1 MESRWALQGT
11 ACHVYQTVRCSLLYV
26 SLLSILLI
34 SVDRWWSIHYPF
46 TYRVR
51 QSKKLAAVAVAAV
64 WLASFAV
71 HVPPILLWDYVI
83 GTAFGDDVTGGRDV
97 SGSDASGA
105 SRQAGSAFLGAQDVF
120 ADTESSIPSVSFS
133 SSSLSSSFS
142 LSASSPSPS
151 PSAFL
156 SILTTLGPMT
166 LPLERGET
174 QLSDPAE
181 QAGDSGMVQQRQLAV
196 NDRGRCELPYNRHFS
211 FVLTVSVVLYFFPLL
226 VLWVLNCSLY
236 FKITRRKSI
245 KIRRSLSVND
255 HYLLTFRKSSSESE
269 SSPNGGANDSNDAA
283 AVEIRSAEHR
293 QRLLAAA
300 RAGRRHT
307 LAIPGH
313 LPRFGGGGAG
323 SIYYPSQNISRHQ
336 AVRRVS
342 LQDAFTGMGSVAAL
356 AGAVPA
362 HLPRVTSCG
371 RFTGGGGVGGGG
383 VVGST
388 SASGRWYGSGQRH
401 SVCSSRK
408 QVSWLL
414 LRVSW

>member
-1 MESRWALQGT
+1 MLQGV
-11 ACHVYQTVRCSLLYV
+11 ACHLYQTVRCSLLYV

-51 QSKKLAAVAVAAV
+51 QSKRLAAVAVAAV
-64 WLASFAV
+64 WLASFAM
-71 HVPPILLWDYVI
+71 HVPPVLLWDYII
-83 GTAFGDDVTGGRDV
+83 GTTLGDDVKGGRGV
-97 SGSDASGA
+97 MNSHNSGSDASG
-105 SRQAGSAFLGAQDVF
+105 SFEAGNAFLGVQEAFPDV
-120 ADTESSIPSVSFS
+120 ESSIPSVP
-133 SSSLSSSFS
+133 SSLSPSP
-142 LSASSPSPS
+142 LSPSPS

-156 SILTTLGPMT
+156 SLLTTLGPMT
-166 LPLERGET
+166 LSLER
-174 QLSDPAE
+174 SDIPFHHSVE
-181 QAGDSGMVQQRQLAV
+181 QRGGSEVLQQKQLAA
-196 NDRGRCELPYNRHFS
+196 NDRRRCELPYNLHFS

-269 SSPNGGANDSNDAA
+269 SSPNNGTDCDADF
-283 AVEIRSAEHR
+283 RSAEHR

-313 LPRFGGGGAG
+313 LPKCGGGGAG

-336 AVRRVS
+336 LARRVS
-342 LQDAFTGMGSVAAL
+342 LQEAFTGIASVAAL
-356 AGAVPA
+356 AGAVPN
-362 HLPRVTSCG
+362 LPRVTSCG
-371 RFTGGGGVGGGG
+371 RFSGGSGGGMG
-383 VVGST
+383 GST
-388 SASGRWYGSGQRH
+388 APTGRSYGSGHRN
-401 SVCSSRK
+401 SMCSYRK
-408 QVSWLL
+408 QVSLL
-414 LRVSW
+414 LSRTQGDSQSPFYFCFVLLRT